1 MDITSPLF
9 LALLANGPIKMDG
22 YTYFLYGG
30 KIRKCKSKRG
40 PRKSRT
46 EGERQTTDRFT
57 ETRKMWKIYRRAIKD
72 LPIWRVEAR
81 ARGVSKSDS
90 LFHSINGGCLQPG
103 KGVWAFKTFRF
114 SVGSLDAPVITAAER
129 EGWTVTLHWKNG
141 ANCPKADSSD
151 WVFLGYFYDTLR
163 RSPQLTLDYMPRR
176 IDEKITIEIPPADQ
190 PEGTRLHLYL
200 FFGNEEFT
208 QFSPSEYVEL

>member
-1 MDITSPLF
+1 MDTTSPLF

-22 YTYFLYGG
+22 YTYFLYGE
-30 KIRKCKSKRG
+30 KSGNVNPSEALENPEQK
-40 PRKSRT
+40 
-46 EGERQTTDRFT
+46 GERQTTDRFT
-57 ETRKMWKIYRRAIKD
+57 ETRKMWKIYRRAIRD

-129 EGWTVTLHWKNG
+129 EDG
-141 ANCPKADSSD
+141 
-151 WVFLGYFYDTLR
+151 R
-163 RSPQLTLDYMPRR
+163 
-176 IDEKITIEIPPADQ
+176 
-190 PEGTRLHLYL
+190 
-200 FFGNEEFT
+200 
-208 QFSPSEYVEL
+208 

>member
-1 MDITSPLF
+1 MDNTSPLF
-9 LALLANGPIKMDG
+9 SALLANGPVKMDG

-40 PRKSRT
+40 SRKSRT
-46 EGERQTTDRFT
+46 EGERQTTARFT
-57 ETRKMWKIYRRAIKD
+57 EIRKMWKIYRRAIGD

-81 ARGVSKSDS
+81 ERGVSKSDS

-114 SVGSLDAPVITAAER
+114 SVGTLDAPVITDAER
-129 EGWTVTLHWKNG
+129 EGWTVTLHWENG
-141 ANCPKADSSD
+141 IDCPKASASD
-151 WVFLGYFYDTLR
+151 RAFLGYFYDTLH
-163 RSPQLTLDYMPRR
+163 RSPLLISDSTTHRGDG
-176 IDEKITIEIPPADQ
+176 KITIEIPPVDQ
-190 PEGTRLHLYL
+190 PEGTLLHLYL
-200 FFGNEEFT
+200 FFGNEELN

>member
-1 MDITSPLF
+1 MDTTSPLF

-81 ARGVSKSDS
+81 ARGS
-90 LFHSINGGCLQPG
+90 L
-103 KGVWAFKTFRF
+103 K
-114 SVGSLDAPVITAAER
+114 VIPYSA
-129 EGWTVTLHWKNG
+129 LHQ
-141 ANCPKADSSD
+141 
-151 WVFLGYFYDTLR
+151 R
-163 RSPQLTLDYMPRR
+163 RVPT
-176 IDEKITIEIPPADQ
+176 T
-190 PEGTRLHLYL
+190 G
-200 FFGNEEFT
+200 
-208 QFSPSEYVEL
+208 

>member
-1 MDITSPLF
+1 MDTTSPLF

-72 LPIWRVEAR
+72 LPIWRVEA
-81 ARGVSKSDS
+81 G
-90 LFHSINGGCLQPG
+90 QE
-103 KGVWAFKTFRF
+103 
-114 SVGSLDAPVITAAER
+114 GSLKVIPDSTPSMA
-129 EGWTVTLHWKNG
+129 G
-141 ANCPKADSSD
+141 AYNRVKEYGHSKR
-151 WVFLGYFYDTLR
+151 FG
-163 RSPQLTLDYMPRR
+163 SPWDLWMLP
-176 IDEKITIEIPPADQ
+176 
-190 PEGTRLHLYL
+190 
-200 FFGNEEFT
+200 
-208 QFSPSEYVEL
+208 